1 MENEMPIFKSFLRE
15 QLVLQKQIDNALK
28 NQEYEKAKKLIAE
41 MIERTQQ
48 NIEDN

>member
-1 MENEMPIFKSFLRE
+1 MENEMPVFKSFLRE
-15 QLVLQKQIDNALK
+15 QLVVQKQIHDALK
-28 NQEYEKAKKLIAE
+28 NQEYEKAEKLMEE